1 MTTMKD
7 FLIVI
12 LFSYILGGI
21 IIGGVLTGK
30 NRQEGTDGCVYRSY
44 SAYLFLTYIATCE
57 LGRAR
62 FNVEQPVQYI
72 PKDNKQFK

>member
-7 FLIVI
+7 FLAVI
-12 LFSYILGGI
+12 ITCYIFGGI
-21 IIGGVLTGK
+21 VFGVVLTVK
-30 NRQEGTDGCVYRSY
+30 NREEGTDGCVYRSY

-62 FNVEQPVQYI
+62 FNVEQPIQYI
-72 PKDNKQFK
+72 PKDNKQLK